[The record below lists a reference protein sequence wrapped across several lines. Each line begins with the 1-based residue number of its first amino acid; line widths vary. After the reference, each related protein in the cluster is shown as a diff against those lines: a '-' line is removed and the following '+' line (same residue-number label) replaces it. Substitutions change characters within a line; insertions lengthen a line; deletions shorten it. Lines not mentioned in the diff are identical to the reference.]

1 MRLCFGRLSVSC
13 LLLATVVL
21 WWKKD
26 ASLLVLLNSLDI
38 CLIPV
43 IFFSGAKLNVLVAN
57 LGALIALTIFLT
69 SSCCN
74 NNCACWFAWFGTF
87 CVFRTWLFSFAP
99 VGCDV
104 VHPYSYATLTNP
116 ECPAISLQSDVRS
129 SGCCLHIVCVRY
141 VCHLQ
146 TYF

>member
-1 MRLCFGRLSVSC
+1 MRLCFGRLRVSC
-13 LLLATVVL
+13 LLFATVVL
-21 WWKKD
+21 WWKK
-26 ASLLVLLNSLDI
+26 ATSLLVLLNSLDI

-69 SSCCN
+69 SSVVMMVCLVWDLLC
-74 NNCACWFAWFGTF
+74 FQ
-87 CVFRTWLFSFAP
+87 TWLFSFAP

-129 SGCCLHIVCVRY
+129 SGCSLHIVCIRY